1 MNMRPKRRDDL
12 ELNLIPLID
21 VIFMLLIFFMLTTT
35 FDNISTIVINLPE
48 ATKNQREVKLDPIEL
63 SIDAS
68 GRYYV
73 RDQLLINTQID
84 TLRRALAEAAGAS
97 RNLPLLISAD
107 GQAPHQSVVT
117 ALDAARQENMVNISI
132 ATRHRSEN

>member
-1 MNMRPKRRDDL
+1 MNMRPKRREDL

-48 ATKNQREVKLDPIEL
+48 ATKNAREVKLEPIEL
-63 SIDAS
+63 SIDAA

-73 RDQLLINTQID
+73 RNQLLINTQLD
-84 TLRRALAEAAGAS
+84 TLRRALAEAAGPNK
-97 RNLPLLISAD
+97 NLPLLISAD

-132 ATRHRSEN
+132 ATRQRAEN

>member
-1 MNMRPKRRDDL
+1 MNMRPKRREDL

-48 ATKNQREVKLDPIEL
+48 ATKNAREVKLEPIEL
-63 SIDAS
+63 SIDAA

-73 RDQLLINTQID
+73 RDQLLINTQLD
-84 TLRRALAEAAGAS
+84 TLRRALAEVAGPNK
-97 RNLPLLISAD
+97 NLPLLISAD
-107 GQAPHQSVVT
+107 GKAPHQSVVT
-117 ALDAARQENMVNISI
+117 ALDAARQENIVNISI
-132 ATRHRSEN
+132 ATRQRAED

>member
-1 MNMRPKRRDDL
+1 MNMRPKRREDL

-35 FDNISTIVINLPE
+35 FDTISTIVINLPE
-48 ATKNQREVKLDPIEL
+48 ATKNPREVKLDPIEL

-73 RDQLLINTQID
+73 RDQLLINTQLD
-84 TLRRALAEAAGAS
+84 TLRHALAEAAGPN